1 MIAMTSVFSKEK
13 FVSKFGFFDELL
25 KIKEDEELIFRCKK
39 DAKFLISNNCLVK
52 HNPEKS
58 IIKMYL
64 IIFLTL

>member
-1 MIAMTSVFSKEK
+1 MVAMTSVFVPKEK

-39 DAKFLISNNCLVK
+39 HKFLISNNCLVK
-52 HNPEKS
+52 HNPEK
-58 IIKMYL
+58 IYNKMYL